1 MDAAHANPLGTELLR
16 EKYEQSRAAD
26 YGLSES
32 AFADIL
38 YAIAAK
44 YCKSPTEVDAL
55 CRSLR
60 FEELAL
66 ARGCAAGNDKAWAV
80 FLSNYRAHLYD
91 SARSIT
97 RDDAA
102 ARELA
107 DSLYAELYGMDLREG
122 VRRSKLEHYSGRGSL
137 EGWLRTVL
145 AQEWVNRFRKVKR
158 ETSLEEQEEAGVQF
172 AAPQQDG
179 NAVPQQSAA
188 LRSATELAISG
199 LSSED
204 KYILAS
210 YHLDGRRLAEI
221 GSTLGVHE
229 STISRKIERI
239 SAQVRASILKHLEKQ
254 GLSRRQAEEA
264 LEADVRDLD
273 IDVRGNLAQSPAR
286 DLQADAKRA
295 FSKGEQR

>member
-1 MDAAHANPLGTELLR
+1 MDAAHANPLGAGLLR
-16 EKYEQSRAAD
+16 EKYAESRAVD
-26 YGLSES
+26 YGLSEQ
-32 AFADIL
+32 AFVEIL
-38 YAIAAK
+38 RGIETK

-55 CRSLR
+55 WRSLR

-66 ARGCAAGNDKAWAV
+66 ARGCAAGNDTAWTV
-80 FLSNYRAHLYD
+80 FLSRYRAHLYD
-91 SARSIT
+91 SAHSIT

-158 ETSLEEQEEAGVQF
+158 EISLDEQEEAGVQF
-172 AAPQQDG
+172 AAPQPDG

-188 LRSATELAISG
+188 LKSATELAIG
-199 LSSED
+199 ELSSED

-210 YHLDGRRLAEI
+210 YHLDGRKLAEI
-221 GSTLGVHE
+221 GKVLGVHE
-229 STISRKIERI
+229 STISRKVERI
-239 SAQVRASILKHLEKQ
+239 SAQVRAGILKHLEKQ

-264 LEADVRDLD
+264 LEADVRDVD
-273 IDVRGNLAQSPAR
+273 IDVRGNFAQHSAR
-286 DLQADAKRA
+286 DLQAGAKQA